1 MKLASSRLFVYLSC
15 VLLHLVTLTVAQQ
28 SFLRYYWLSDKGKLI
43 HNETAPVNCTVNT
56 TYHENLSSL
65 LLSGFSNSETNYGF
79 YNFSAD
85 LNSDKVKVIALCR
98 GDVNPDV
105 CSSCIRDSVS
115 KLLEVCCNP
124 KEAIGFYDDCML
136 RFSNRSIFK
145 TMEVAPRYRMINP
158 ENVTSLDQFN
168 QVLRSLLDGLRSK
181 AASGGSLLKFT
192 TGNTSA
198 PDFKT
203 LYGLVQCTPDLSELQ
218 CNDCLD
224 TIAGRIPDCC
234 NGKEGATIEAPSCKL
249 RYEIYRF
256 YHPSADELTPP
267 SNDPKTTKGKDGNN
281 TRNIIIIIVS
291 AVVGFVI
298 LIIFISIFLR
308 TREGKLSNGQ
318 AIAVKRLSINSKQGD
333 LEFKNEVSLV
343 ARLQHRNLVRL
354 LGFCLERKERILVY
368 EFVPNSSL
376 DHFIFDPINREYLDW
391 EKRYKILGGIAR
403 GILYLHEDSRLRIIH
418 RDLKASNILLDLA
431 MNPRIAD
438 FGMAKLF
445 EIDQSHITTSNVV
458 GTLGYIAPEYLKYK
472 RFSDKSDVFS
482 FGVLTLEIVSGQK
495 RSCFSS
501 EDEIECLV
509 TYAWKSWNGGTA
521 ANLIDPTLGDD
532 SRNEIM
538 KCIHIGLLCVQESV
552 SDRPTMA
559 SVVIMLNSNSLTL
572 PAPSKPAGISSSLSS
587 LEQCSGSRIEIL
599 PLSQN
604 EASITEPF
612 PR

>member
-181 AASGGSLLKFT
+181 AASGGSLLKFA

-308 TREGKLSNGQ
+308 TRE
-318 AIAVKRLSINSKQGD
+318 VK
-333 LEFKNEVSLV
+333 
-343 ARLQHRNLVRL
+343 
-354 LGFCLERKERILVY
+354 
-368 EFVPNSSL
+368 
-376 DHFIFDPINREYLDW
+376 
-391 EKRYKILGGIAR
+391 EK
-403 GILYLHEDSRLRIIH
+403 
-418 RDLKASNILLDLA
+418 
-431 MNPRIAD
+431 
-438 FGMAKLF
+438 F
-445 EIDQSHITTSNVV
+445 E
-458 GTLGYIAPEYLKYK
+458 EYLKHK